1 MMMIHYDDDDRD
13 DNDDGDDDDDDDD
26 DICTDSYHQ
35 FSSLGIDWSWNPV
48 TSSASPD
55 GAVKRAQL
63 ALSIAKKQLGE

>member
-1 MMMIHYDDDDRD
+1 MTMMIAMMMEMMMMMMMMMISTLIVII
-13 DNDDGDDDDDDDD
+13 N
-26 DICTDSYHQ
+26 

-63 ALSIAKKQLGE
+63 ALSIARKQLGE

>member
-1 MMMIHYDDDDRD
+1 MMISTLIVII
-13 DNDDGDDDDDDDD
+13 N
-26 DICTDSYHQ
+26 
-35 FSSLGIDWSWNPV
+35 SSLLGIDWSWNPV